1 MQYFEFANG
10 IKIPMV
16 GLGTYPLK
24 GDVLS
29 ATIKNAVDCGYE
41 LFDTAVSYH
50 NEQEIGLLIKEEVL
64 DVNSVFITSKV
75 DVNYLKGRKRYLY
88 LNGKSIKKTYQLS
101 CDNLNMQKLGAY
113 LLHMPFDGCSKYY
126 KDLMRLYDNGKVN
139 VIGVSNFDIREL
151 TDLYKK
157 CGRWP
162 MMNQTE
168 ISPFNTQK
176 DLIKFCQDNGILVQ
190 AYSPFGRGN
199 LVQDIMNE
207 KVLLSIADAHGKSVG
222 QIVLRFIVQQ
232 GVALV
237 ARSTNYDR
245 LKDNINVFDFE
256 LTSEEMSSIFS
267 LNRNAVFGLN
277 QINKYNKKSVKI

>member
-1 MQYFEFANG
+1 MQYFEFENG

-29 ATIKNAVDCGYE
+29 ATIKDAVDCGYE

-50 NEQEIGLLIKEEVL
+50 NEQEIGLLIKEGVL
-64 DVNSVFITSKV
+64 VADRIFITSKV

-88 LNGKSIKKTYQLS
+88 LNGKSIKKSYQIT
-101 CDNLNMQKLGAY
+101 CNNLNVQKIGAY

-126 KDLMRLYDNGKVN
+126 NDLIRLYDEGKVN

-151 TDLYKK
+151 KELYKK
-157 CGRWP
+157 CGHWP

-168 ISPFNTQK
+168 ISPYNTQK
-176 DLIKFCQDNGILVQ
+176 ELIQFCQDNGILVQ

-199 LVQDIMNE
+199 LVQEIMNE
-207 KVLLSIADAHGKSVG
+207 KILLSIADAHGKSVG

-232 GVALV
+232 GVAVV
-237 ARSTNYDR
+237 ARSTNHNR
-245 LKDNINVFDFE
+245 LLENISLFDFE
-256 LTSEEMSSIFS
+256 LTSDEMLSIFS

-277 QINKYNKKSVKI
+277 QINKYEKKQVKI

>member
-1 MQYFEFANG
+1 
-10 IKIPMV
+10 MV

-41 LFDTAVSYH
+41 LFDTGS
-50 NEQEIGLLIKEEVL
+50 LIKEGVL
-64 DVNSVFITSKV
+64 DANRVFITSKV

-88 LNGKSIKKTYQLS
+88 LNGKSIKKAYQIS
-101 CDNLNMQKLGAY
+101 CANLNTQKIGAY

-126 KDLMRLYDNGKVN
+126 KDLMHLYDDGKVN
-139 VIGVSNFDIREL
+139 IVGVSNFDIREL
-151 TDLYKK
+151 NELYKK

-168 ISPFNTQK
+168 ISPYNTQK
-176 DLIKFCQDNGILVQ
+176 DLIQFCQDNGILVQ

-207 KVLLSIADAHGKSVG
+207 KILLSIADAHGKSVG

-232 GVALV
+232 GVAVV
-237 ARSTNYDR
+237 ARSTNHNR
-245 LKDNINVFDFE
+245 LKENINVFDFE
-256 LTSEEMSSIFS
+256 LTSEEMSSVSS

-277 QINKYNKKSVKI
+277 QINKYNKKLVKI